1 MKTLYLD
8 LGMGAA
14 GDMLTAALIELLP
27 EPQKFTDELNGAGIP
42 GVRFVMERSVKCGI
56 AGTHM
61 SVLVNGEEEGEH
73 HHGHK
78 HSDGHSHSAESE
90 GEHHHGSVGE
100 ITHIVKDHLSVPE
113 RIKEKILEV
122 YTLLAEAESRVHG
135 VPMTDIHFHEVGTMD
150 ALADITAVCML
161 IDKLA
166 PDRIVASPVHVGAG
180 RVKCAHGIMPV
191 PAPATAEL
199 LKGIPTYGGGIKG
212 ELCTP
217 TGAALLRRF
226 VGEFGD
232 MPVMRTEKIGY
243 GMGKKDF
250 ETANCLRAML
260 GECEEQTE
268 EITELT
274 FNVDDM
280 TAEEIA
286 FATGE
291 LFEAGANEVFTL
303 PVGMKKN
310 RPGTLVCVLCTK
322 EKKSVIVNTI
332 FKHTTTIGIRENV
345 LKRHLLRRE
354 SEINETSLGTVRIKN
369 SSGYGTE
376 KSKIEYDDLARIAKE
391 NGISLREARKAIE
404 GER

>member
-27 EPQKFTDELNGAGIP
+27 EPQKFADELNGAGVP
-42 GVRFVMERSVKCGI
+42 GVRYVMERSVKCGI

-61 SVLVNGEEEGEH
+61 SVLVNGEEEGEPE
-73 HHGHK
+73 HGHE
-78 HSDGHSHSAESE
+78 HSDGHPAEKE
-90 GEHHHGSVGE
+90 GDHHHGNLGE
-100 ITHIVKDHLSVPE
+100 IAHIVNDHMSVPE
-113 RIKEKILEV
+113 KIKKEILEV
-122 YTLLAEAESRVHG
+122 YDLLAEAESRVHC
-135 VPMTDIHFHEVGTMD
+135 VPVTDIHFHEVGTMD

-332 FKHTTTIGIRENV
+332 FKHTTTIGIRENT

-354 SEINETSLGTVRIKN
+354 SEIIETSLGTVRIKN

-404 GER
+404 DER

>member
-14 GDMLTAALIELLP
+14 GDMLSAALVELLP
-27 EPQKFTDELNGAGIP
+27 EPEQFIQKLNNAGIP
-42 GVRFVMERSVKCGI
+42 GVRFVRERSVKCGI
-56 AGTHM
+56 AGTHL

-73 HHGHK
+73 HHGHE
-78 HSDGHSHSAESE
+78 HSDGHPAEKE
-90 GEHHHGSVGE
+90 GDHHHGSVGE
-100 ITHIVKDHLSVPE
+100 ITHIVKEHLSVPD
-113 RIKEKILEV
+113 RIKDQILEV
-122 YTLLAEAESRVHG
+122 YTLLAEAESRVHC
-135 VPMTDIHFHEVGTMD
+135 VPVTDIHFHEVGTMD

-232 MPVMRTEKIGY
+232 MPVMRTEKIGH

-286 FATGE
+286 FAAGE

-332 FKHTTTIGIRENV
+332 FKHTTTIGIRENA

-354 SEINETSLGTVRIKN
+354 SEIIETSLGTVRIKN

>member
-14 GDMLTAALIELLP
+14 GDMLSAALVELLP
-27 EPQKFTDELNGAGIP
+27 EPEQFVEKLNNAGIP
-42 GVRFVMERSVKCGI
+42 GVRFVRERSVKCGI
-56 AGTHM
+56 AGAHL

-73 HHGHK
+73 HHGHE
-78 HSDGHSHSAESE
+78 HSDGRPAEKE
-90 GEHHHGSVGE
+90 GDHHHGSVGE
-100 ITHIVKDHLSVPE
+100 ITHIVKEHLSVPD
-113 RIKEKILEV
+113 RIKDQILEV
-122 YTLLAEAESRVHG
+122 YTLLAEAESRVHC
-135 VPMTDIHFHEVGTMD
+135 VPVTEIHFHEVGTMD

-217 TGAALLRRF
+217 TGAALLHRF
-226 VGEFGD
+226 VDEFGD
-232 MPVMRTEKIGY
+232 MPVMSVEKIGY

-260 GECEEQTE
+260 GECEERTE
-268 EITELT
+268 DIFELS

-280 TAEEIA
+280 TAEDIA
-286 FATGE
+286 FATE
-291 LFEAGANEVFTL
+291 TLFEAGANDVFTV

-310 RPGTLVCVLCTK
+310 RPGTLICILCTK
-322 EKKSVIVNTI
+322 EKKDEIVKAI
-332 FKHTTTIGIRENV
+332 FKHTTTIGIRESA
-345 LKRHLLRRE
+345 LKRHTLKRE
-354 SEINETSLGTVRIKN
+354 IETRETPLGTVRIKN
-369 SSGYGTE
+369 SHGYGVE
-376 KSKIEYDDLARIAKE
+376 KSKIEYDDLARIAREK
-391 NGISLREARKAIE
+391 NVSLRKVRKAVE
-404 GER
+404 DER